1 MRFKRSSLGFASML
15 SAAASLLIVAACTG
29 GNSQGSPSGVVPSAS
44 ARHALYVSHR
54 GSWMASD
61 AKTKDLLY
69 VSDSGNN
76 DVVVYSYPDGN
87 LEGTLTGF
95 NDPLGEC
102 VDNAG
107 DVFITTFNGGV
118 IYEFSHGA
126 TWPKKILYD
135 PEGLPVGCTV
145 NPATQ
150 NLAVVDI
157 YGYASNPSTVE
168 LYTPGY
174 KKKPTTYIN
183 SATTSQYFDTY
194 DGSGNLFVDGYVPES
209 SNIAFALWELANGS
223 STFKNI
229 TLNKFIASPAGVQW
243 DGKYVAVLA
252 PAHFSSAV
260 IYQFT
265 ISGSSGTVEGSTPLN
280 VGNAIGQIWIAGDTV
295 IAAAGSQVFFWP
307 YPAGG
312 NPTTTINGFS
322 DAQGVVVSGA
332 R

>member
-1 MRFKRSSLGFASML
+1 V
-15 SAAASLLIVAACTG
+15 AASLVVVAACAG
-29 GNSQGSPSGVVPSAS
+29 NNSQGSLLSGVLPLSS
-44 ARHALYVSHR
+44 ARHTPEMSHR
-54 GSWMASD
+54 RSWMAPD
-61 AKTKDLLY
+61 AKSKDLLY
-69 VSDSGNN
+69 VSDSGND
-76 DVVVYSYPDGN
+76 DVVVYSYPKGK
-87 LEGTLTGF
+87 LEGALTGF

-118 IYEFSHGA
+118 VYEFPHGA

-145 NPATQ
+145 DPTTG

-157 YGYASNPSTVE
+157 FGYASNPSTVE
-168 LYTPGY
+168 LYAPGY
-174 KKKPTTYIN
+174 NKKPTTYIN
-183 SATTSQYFDTY
+183 SETTSQYFDTY
-194 DGSGNLFVDGYVPES
+194 DSNQDLFVDGYVPDS

-223 STFKNI
+223 NTFENI
-229 TLNKFIASPAGVQW
+229 TLNQFIASPEGVQW
-243 DGKYVAVLA
+243 DGKYLAVLA
-252 PAHFSSAV
+252 PAHFSPAV

-280 VGNAIGQIWIAGDTV
+280 VGNSIGQFWIAGDTV

-312 NPTTTINGFS
+312 NPSTTINGFS

-332 R
+332 GLSGRAR